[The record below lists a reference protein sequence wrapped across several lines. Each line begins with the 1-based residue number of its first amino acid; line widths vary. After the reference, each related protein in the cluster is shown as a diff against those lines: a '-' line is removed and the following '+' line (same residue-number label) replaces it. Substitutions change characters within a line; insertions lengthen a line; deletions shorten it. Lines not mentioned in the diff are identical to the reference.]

1 MGTLSGPML
10 AVLIAHQL
18 ATAEMAGWLLPLGA
32 SASSAVQAARRDAP
46 LPDHGTVRSS
56 WTSRPDETLNPLPA
70 RTAPRAMRARS
81 LPTDR
86 PATPHPFTPDVRA
99 CLREQRRARR

>member
-1 MGTLSGPML
+1 MDEQPQNTPSGIERTHIRNALVLSR
-10 AVLIAHQL
+10 
-18 ATAEMAGWLLPLGA
+18 TT
-32 SASSAVQAARRDAP
+32 
-46 LPDHGTVRSS
+46 GTVRSS